1 MMGKGVGSRLIRK
14 EDDRYL
20 RGRGQFVADI
30 RLAGMKEVAFARS
43 PVAHARIRGITDPG
57 AHRGAVFT
65 AEDMAEVKPISA
77 VSGLPGFKVSDQPAL
92 AAGKVRQVGE
102 LVAMCL
108 ADSRAQAEDIAAS
121 VIARVSRSCRRSTT
135 CSRGASRARRCCTST
150 GATTSSSRPS
160 SRRATGRAVAA
171 APITVTRELRTA
183 RQCMAPIE
191 GKGVVAFWDSRL
203 EQLTVYSA
211 TQMPHIVRT
220 GLSDCL
226 GLEHGQVRVIAPD
239 VGGGFGYKGI
249 LAPGGGL
256 RLLARA
262 ALPASGA
269 LDRGSA
275 RAPGRQRQLPR
286 ASLPHHRRT
295 PTATAGCSA
304 SSARR
309 PSIRAPIRPT
319 RSPPAWRPRRS
330 RASCPGRTTS
340 RPIAAA
346 PSRSRPTSARSCPI
360 AGWRAPASASRSS

>member
-1 MMGKGVGSRLIRK
+1 MIGKGVGSRLIRK
-14 EDDRYL
+14 EDDRYM

-30 RLAGMKEVAFARS
+30 RLPGMKEVAFVRS
-43 PVAHARIRGITDPG
+43 PVAHAHIRGIRIPDP
-57 AHRGAVFT
+57 HRGAVFT
-65 AEDMAEVKPISA
+65 AEDLAQVKPISA
-77 VSGLPGFKVSDQPAL
+77 VSGLPGFKISDQPAL

-121 VIARVSRSCRRSTT
+121 VTLEFEELPAVHDMLEGRKPGAPLLHEHWGDNVFLETFVEAGDWSSGGSGADQRDA
-135 CSRGASRARRCCTST
+135 RGAHGAPMHGADRGQGRGRVLGQPPRAAHRLQRDPDAAHRAHRPVRLPRPRARPGAGDRARRRRRLRLQGHSRAR
-150 GATTSSSRPS
+150 
-160 SRRATGRAVAA
+160 
-171 APITVTRELRTA
+171 
-183 RQCMAPIE
+183 
-191 GKGVVAFWDSRL
+191 
-203 EQLTVYSA
+203 
-211 TQMPHIVRT
+211 
-220 GLSDCL
+220 
-226 GLEHGQVRVIAPD
+226 
-239 VGGGFGYKGI
+239 
-249 LAPGGGL
+249 GGL

-262 ALPASGA
+262 TLPASGA

-286 ASLPHHRRT
+286 ASLPHHRRM

-309 PSIRAPIRPT
+309 RSIRAPIRPT

-330 RASCPGRTTS
+330 RASCLARTTS